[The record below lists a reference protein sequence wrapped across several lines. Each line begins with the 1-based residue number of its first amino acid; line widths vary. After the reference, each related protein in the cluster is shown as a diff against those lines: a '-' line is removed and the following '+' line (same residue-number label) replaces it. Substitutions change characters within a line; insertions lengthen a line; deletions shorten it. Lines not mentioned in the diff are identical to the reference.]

1 MSIAIQYNL
10 TFTFSPP
17 ANNFPRIPIINLIN
31 SLNPVNHEIASF
43 LEPNGVRYTQDLINE
58 ISHLANSTQPISEFM
73 VSSPCGED
81 YLEFFSNPGRVVF
94 NTGGQDV
101 IVPANDFIQIL
112 NEWKAFVASVPT
124 PHWLEN
130 R

>member
-1 MSIAIQYNL
+1 MK
-10 TFTFSPP
+10 SP
-17 ANNFPRIPIINLIN
+17 
-31 SLNPVNHEIASF
+31 V
-43 LEPNGVRYTQDLINE
+43 LEPNGVRYTQNLINE

-81 YLEFFSNPGRVVF
+81 YLEFSSNPGRVVF

-101 IVPANDFIQIL
+101 IVPVNDFLIIL
-112 NEWKAFVASVPT
+112 DEWKAFVASVPS